1 MKCSYCGFESNRD
14 YQYCPQCGAVMEK
27 KQADFT
33 PPPQSDFVYETPT
46 PQPEHKI
53 ITALK
58 DKLFLVVCILISAC
72 CGLSFL
78 GGGLPIIRIF
88 LTVYMWVAYTQTK
101 NNTLTPGHIRN
112 ISGTVYASYVVNNVL
127 GVFIIIL
134 GLLFSVLISFITSNA
149 EMLEMFYEELETTAG
164 SEVASMFSQYFVN
177 FAGLIGVVISVI
189 GIILIVINIIGR
201 KAIHKFVKSIYLNMS
216 LPTEQIQKV
225 SKAYVWLLVFGI
237 LNAVSALS
245 SYGPGASMIFL
256 SEAAYSAALIIT
268 AILVKKYFSE
278 KNN

>member
-1 MKCSYCGFESNRD
+1 MKCNYCGFESNKD

-27 KQADFT
+27 KEDSFT
-33 PPPQSDFVYETPT
+33 PPPQTDFVYETPT

-53 ITALK
+53 VSALK
-58 DKLFLVVCILISAC
+58 DKLFLVVCILVSTC
-72 CGLSFL
+72 CGLAFL

-88 LTVYMWVAYTQTK
+88 LTVYMWVAYSQTK
-101 NNTLTPGHIRN
+101 NNTLNPNHIRN

-127 GVFIIIL
+127 AVFIIVL
-134 GLLFSVLISFITSNA
+134 GLLFSVLMTFITSNA
-149 EMLEMFYEELETTAG
+149 EVLTKFYEELEATVG
-164 SEVASMFSQYFVN
+164 SEIVDLFSQYFVS
-177 FAGLIGVVISVI
+177 FAGLIGVVISLI
-189 GIILIVINIIGR
+189 GIIAIVINIIGR
-201 KAIHKFVKSIYLNMS
+201 KTIHKFIKSTYMNMS
-216 LPTEQIQKV
+216 MPTEQIQKV

-245 SYGPGASMIFL
+245 SSGDGALMIFL

>member
-27 KQADFT
+27 KDAGFT
-33 PPPQSDFVYETPT
+33 PPPQTDFVYETPT

-53 ITALK
+53 VTALK

-88 LTVYMWVAYTQTK
+88 LTVYMWVAYSQTK
-101 NNTLTPGHIRN
+101 NNTLNPNHIRN

-127 GVFIIIL
+127 GVFFIVF
-134 GLLFSVLISFITSNA
+134 GLLFSVLITFITSNA
-149 EMLEMFYEELETTAG
+149 ELLTKFYEELEATVG
-164 SEVASMFSQYFVN
+164 SEIVDLFSQYFVT
-177 FAGLIGVVISVI
+177 FAGLIGVVISVM
-189 GIILIVINIIGR
+189 GIILIVINIVGR
-201 KAIHKFVKSIYLNMS
+201 KTIHKFIKSTYMNMGM
-216 LPTEQIQKV
+216 PTEQIQKA

-237 LNAVSALS
+237 FNAVSALS
-245 SYGPGASMIFL
+245 SSGDGALMIFL

-268 AILVKKYFSE
+268 AILVKKIFLRE
-278 KNN
+278 K

>member
-27 KQADFT
+27 KDAGFT
-33 PPPQSDFVYETPT
+33 PPPQTDFVYETPT

-53 ITALK
+53 VTALK

-88 LTVYMWVAYTQTK
+88 LTVYMWVAYSQTK
-101 NNTLTPGHIRN
+101 NNTLNPNHIRN

-127 GVFIIIL
+127 GVFFIVF
-134 GLLFSVLISFITSNA
+134 GLLFSVLITFITSNA
-149 EMLEMFYEELETTAG
+149 EMLTMFYEELEATAG
-164 SEVASMFSQYFVN
+164 SKVVDLFSQYFVT
-177 FAGLIGVVISVI
+177 FAGLIGVVISVM
-189 GIILIVINIIGR
+189 GIILIVINIVGR
-201 KAIHKFVKSIYLNMS
+201 KTIHKFIKSTYMNMGM
-216 LPTEQIQKV
+216 PTEQIQKA

-237 LNAVSALS
+237 FNAVSALS
-245 SYGPGASMIFL
+245 SSGSGASMIFL

-268 AILVKKYFSE
+268 AILVKKYFSK